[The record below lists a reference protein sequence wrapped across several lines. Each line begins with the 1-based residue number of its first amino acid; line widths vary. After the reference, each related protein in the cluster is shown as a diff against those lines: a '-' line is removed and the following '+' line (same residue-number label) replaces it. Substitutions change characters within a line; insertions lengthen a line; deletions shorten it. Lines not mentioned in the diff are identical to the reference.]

1 MNYHIIVVKEAL
13 SQNSVDDN
21 TLFNSFKIEWVKNN
35 FDGIIL
41 LKKNKSFDAVILK
54 EMDPL
59 LDADHAISYIR
70 NEIESD
76 INVVVATDNPSKT
89 DNTDQQIFYC
99 KPDIESVVKKV
110 ERLEKKT
117 EQQPR
122 YALSYLESVYGNDKQ
137 FIIESLEIFN
147 RTVENKIHAMKE
159 ALDNKDYKLIAE
171 IAHNI
176 KPSYQMILNEKS
188 VTICNLLNGRE
199 TEEKIP
205 HLIDELYSEFE
216 QIKKEIIRDFPKLQ

>member
-89 DNTDQQIFYC
+89 DNTNQQIFYC

-110 ERLEKKT
+110 ERLEKKN
-117 EQQPR
+117 R
-122 YALSYLESVYGNDKQ
+122 AAAKICIKLS
-137 FIIESLEIFN
+137 
-147 RTVENKIHAMKE
+147 
-159 ALDNKDYKLIAE
+159 
-171 IAHNI
+171 
-176 KPSYQMILNEKS
+176 
-188 VTICNLLNGRE
+188 
-199 TEEKIP
+199 
-205 HLIDELYSEFE
+205 
-216 QIKKEIIRDFPKLQ
+216 